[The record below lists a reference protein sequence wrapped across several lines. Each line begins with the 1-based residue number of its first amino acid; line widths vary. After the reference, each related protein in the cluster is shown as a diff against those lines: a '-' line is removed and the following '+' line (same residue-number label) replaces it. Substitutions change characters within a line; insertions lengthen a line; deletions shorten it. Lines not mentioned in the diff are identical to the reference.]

1 MHPFSFKV
9 KGYLNEAGEYSE
21 FYPAESATIIQ
32 LILQHWFNET
42 LPNNLDIVVI
52 RNEKG
57 DQLVIDHV
65 KRDIFDYYLF
75 LGGRHR
81 DYYHKKTD
89 IQFMFFVL
97 ESFFSNRLEDLKINL
112 TQTKDDWAF
121 IRGDYLG
128 KEFDYAVTRA
138 ALWRNLNV
146 LGLQFVFLLALILS
160 SIFISTYLL
169 AIAAIYLLIAI
180 FTSLRQVRMF
190 REYYQ
195 DNKNLRVRL
204 SRANHEME
212 ISSANGSRTIS
223 KADISKVTKFVHH
236 PDDARSMTEYYTEVE
251 FINGNVLNLTCLL
264 IPQSHIESKFA
275 NDNIELDIEFT
286 HTGRLKRKTRL
297 DEYFV
302 AMRPGEIRQVRN

>member
-1 MHPFSFKV
+1 MLPFRFKV
-9 KGYLNEAGEYSE
+9 KGYLNETGEYSE
-21 FYPAESATIIQ
+21 FYPAEAGTIIQ
-32 LILQHWFNET
+32 LILRHWFNES

-52 RNEKG
+52 QNDKG

-75 LGGRHR
+75 VRNRSR

-97 ESFFSNRLEDLKINL
+97 ESFFSNRLEDLQINL

-128 KEFDYAVTRA
+128 KDFDYAVTRA

-146 LGLQFVFLLALILS
+146 LGFQFIFLLALILS
-160 SIFISTYLL
+160 SIFLSTYLL
-169 AIAAIYLLIAI
+169 VFAAIYLFIAI
-180 FTSLRQVRMF
+180 FTSMRQVRMF
-190 REYYQ
+190 REYYI

-204 SRANHEME
+204 SRANQEME
-212 ISSANGSRTIS
+212 ISSGQGSRTIS
-223 KADISKVTKFVHH
+223 KSEISKVTKFVHH
-236 PDDARSMTEYYTEVE
+236 PDDARSMAEYYTEVE
-251 FINGNVLNLTCLL
+251 FVNGNVLNLTCLL

-275 NDNIELDIEFT
+275 NDNIAMDVEFT
-286 HTGRLKRKTRL
+286 KSGRLKRRTRL
-297 DEYFV
+297 DEYFA
-302 AMRPGEIRQVRN
+302 AMRPGEIQAVRR